1 MKISDFGKSGPRL
14 VTSGLV
20 CASAADGPAAI
31 QPAAASATKIRRNIP
46 GISILLID
54 AVCRFSLSWPAG
66 LSRDLYR
73 HNLYRHKSRWQSR
86 GTLHPRDNGVFTNF
100 GKSWRPPAL
109 RSQYRN
115 NECVVLKTGPIGAHA
130 MSIQRLAS
138 PAITV
143 HPPKRNLL
151 AHIPGDECWPVV
163 GRTLAILADPKG
175 EVERMA
181 AKYGLIYRSRVRGE
195 TSISVLGPEANELL

>member
-31 QPAAASATKIRRNIP
+31 QPDTASATKIRRNIP

-54 AVCRFSLSWPAG
+54 SVCRFSLSWPAAV
-66 LSRDLYR
+66 SRDLYR
-73 HNLYRHKSRWQSR
+73 NDLYRHKSRWQSR

-115 NECVVLKTGPIGAHA
+115 NACVVRQDRTNWSNRHVDTAFGLSRDYPSSAKTQSARAHSRRRGLAGRRPDIGNPRGPQ
-130 MSIQRLAS
+130 S
-138 PAITV
+138 
-143 HPPKRNLL
+143 
-151 AHIPGDECWPVV
+151 E
-163 GRTLAILADPKG
+163 
-175 EVERMA
+175 
-181 AKYGLIYRSRVRGE
+181 
-195 TSISVLGPEANELL
+195 